1 MAKNKP
7 NRPLNQADPPE
18 DNFKNF
24 WKLGSIMANKT
35 EKAGGNPA
43 FFIAELSLKEER
55 KNYFSR
61 PSDFQPLWLVFLFKR
76 HS

>member
-1 MAKNKP
+1 
-7 NRPLNQADPPE
+7 
-18 DNFKNF
+18 
-24 WKLGSIMANKT
+24 MANKT

-61 PSDFQPLWLVFLFKR
+61 PSDFSASLARVPLQAPFVR
-76 HS
+76 